1 MKKYRRSKE
10 ERLVSIGKFE
20 QFRYQNKR
28 LQKIAKKDKEI
39 EYFDTKYSTI
49 VSILE
54 RELQK
59 RNIDLSDPNSAH
71 NVEQILELALS
82 NKAFEKFRNDNVTD
96 IKNAL
101 SRKINSQKIIM
112 LDEGPEI

>member
-1 MKKYRRSKE
+1 MKYRRSKE
-10 ERLVSIGKFE
+10 NRLVAISKFT
-20 QFRYQNKR
+20 QFQYQNRQLKR
-28 LQKIAKKDKEI
+28 IAKKDKKI

-49 VSILE
+49 VSIVE

-59 RNIDLSDPNSAH
+59 RNIDLNDPNSISK
-71 NVEQILELALS
+71 VDQILELALS
-82 NKAFEKFRNDNVTD
+82 NKAFEKFKNDDITD

-101 SRKINSQKIIM
+101 SRKINSQKVIM

>member
-1 MKKYRRSKE
+1 MKYRRSKE
-10 ERLVSIGKFE
+10 ERLISINKFD
-20 QFRYQNKR
+20 QFECQNRR
-28 LQKIAKKDKEI
+28 LKKIAKKDKKI

-49 VSILE
+49 VSIVE

-59 RNIDLSDPNSAH
+59 RNIDLDDPTSAS
-71 NVEQILELALS
+71 NVEQILKMVLS
-82 NKAFEKFRNDNVTD
+82 NKAFERFRNDNVTD

>member
-1 MKKYRRSKE
+1 MKYRRSKE
-10 ERLVSIGKFE
+10 ERLVSKDRFE
-20 QFRYQNKR
+20 QFKYQNRR
-28 LQKIAKKDKEI
+28 LQKIAQNDKKI
-39 EYFDTKYSTI
+39 EYFDAKYSTI
-49 VSILE
+49 VSIVE

-59 RNIDLSDPNSAH
+59 RNIDLDDPTSAS
-71 NVEQILELALS
+71 NVEQILKMVLS
-82 NKAFEKFRNDNVTD
+82 NKAFEKFKDDNITD

>member
-1 MKKYRRSKE
+1 MKYRRSKK
-10 ERLVSIGKFE
+10 ERLILSNKFD
-20 QFRYQNKR
+20 QFECQNRR
-28 LQKIAKKDKEI
+28 LKKIAKKDKKI

-49 VSILE
+49 VSIVE

-59 RNIDLSDPNSAH
+59 RNIDLDDPTSAS
-71 NVEQILELALS
+71 NVEQILKMVLS
-82 NKAFEKFRNDNVTD
+82 NKAFERFRNDNVTD